1 MTDCNPVELTH
12 SRLAQRQQK
21 AHAWAVETYGADRI
35 RQRRYQGFRLLE
47 EVMELCQTQGMTLED
62 FVRCAE
68 YVSARK
74 VGDTKE
80 ELGDVMICLDIFS
93 ENLGLS
99 LDACHTTALNRIQGL
114 DPVKCK
120 LKDDGKIAV
129 GLI

>member
-1 MTDCNPVELTH
+1 MTDCHPAEMTH
-12 SRLAQRQQK
+12 DRLAARQVK
-21 AHAWAVETYGADRI
+21 AYDWAVVTYGADRVT
-35 RQRRYQGFRLLE
+35 QRRYQAFRLLE
-47 EVMELCQTQGMTLED
+47 EVMELCQTQGLALED
-62 FVRCAE
+62 FKRTAE
-68 YVSARK
+68 YVAARK
-74 VGDTKE
+74 IGDTRE
-80 ELGDVMICLDIFS
+80 EMGDVQICLDIMA